1 MKEQLIELLNT
12 LFQRDNEAITDI
24 VEKFDYK
31 EEDYVRPPENVEELA
46 ESLLEINQ
54 PDINC
59 AFSHGHIHTEETKSN
74 GLNLPEGTI
83 ELWFKFF
90 DVRTRR
96 RKIFRTGDYYMRL
109 INTGFDKWSWLFYI
123 KLPKVDGEA
132 IITEYALAQHPHI
145 SRGQACLAGMETG
158 IRASI
163 NNYNF
168 NGFLWRMRTF
178 LDSWNYRSP
187 HHNPERFEYPKI
199 FKYDDIKT
207 MFDKTGESHTRIF
220 NMNSWALENNNIGY
234 QFDSLMLT
242 SARKKAYDPEPASR
256 ALYHLNVGTH
266 YLDGDKVEYS
276 RLNNIHIILYNLAHW
291 IEEHIDNTEGLTMKE
306 LLILAHYMV
315 NNFFNKAKIVSKNI
329 EGTWTE
335 NHSDMSASWYRA
347 VESWYHNR
355 DKINESPGRYGH
367 THNNYVWYLS
377 KQEDNPNSWEEC
389 RDMIQEIHDM
399 RDRAEGHRNDLEYD
413 EPSMRV
419 VRRTLLNEFAG
430 IFKDL
435 NDIEFENESEFI
447 RWVNNWTL
455 DSGEC
460 SNIDDVMNKYQ
471 ERFLAIKKI
480 LDGIYNELVIE
491 YHETELR
498 RLTNGKE
505 RRQHTVQIEN
515 LNL

>member
-12 LFQRDNEAITDI
+12 LFQRDNQAITDI

-59 AFSHGHIHTEETKSN
+59 AFSHGHIHAEETKSN
-74 GLNLPEGTI
+74 GLKLPEGTV

-90 DVRTRR
+90 DVRTKRK
-96 RKIFRTGDYYMRL
+96 KIFRTGDYYMRL
-109 INTGFDKWSWLFYI
+109 INTGFDKWNWLFYI
-123 KLPKVDGEA
+123 KLPKVDGETL
-132 IITEYALAQHPHI
+132 ITEYALAQHPHI

-178 LDSWNYRSP
+178 LDSWNFRSP
-187 HHNPERFEYPKI
+187 HHMPERFEYPRI
-199 FKYDDIKT
+199 FKYDDIKI
-207 MFDKTGESHTRIF
+207 MFDKIGESGNRVMR
-220 NMNSWALENNNIGY
+220 MNRWSLDHNAIGY
-234 QFDSLMLT
+234 QLDSLMLT

-276 RLNNIHIILYNLAHW
+276 RINNSHNILYNLAHW
-291 IEEHIDNTEGLTMKE
+291 IEEHINNTEGLTMKE
-306 LLILAHYMV
+306 LLVLAHYMV
-315 NNFFNKAKIVSKNI
+315 NNFIAKAKIVSI
-329 EGTWTE
+329 DVHGTWTD
-335 NHSDMSASWYRA
+335 NHSNMSANWYRA
-347 VESWYHNR
+347 VESWYHYR
-355 DKINESPGRYGH
+355 DTINEKQTAFSTKHSSYL
-367 THNNYVWYLS
+367 WYLN
-377 KQEDNPNSWEEC
+377 KQEDNPDSWEEC
-389 RDMIQEIHDM
+389 RDMINEIHDM
-399 RDRAEGHRNDLEYD
+399 RDRAENYRNDLDYD
-413 EPSMRV
+413 EPSFTRV
-419 VRRTLLNEFAG
+419 IRTLFNELTG

-447 RWVNNWTL
+447 RWVDGWIL
-455 DSGEC
+455 DAGNS
-460 SNIDDVMNKYQ
+460 SNIDDIMNKYQ
-471 ERFLAIKKI
+471 ERFLEIKKT
-480 LDGIYNELVIE
+480 LDGIYNELIIE